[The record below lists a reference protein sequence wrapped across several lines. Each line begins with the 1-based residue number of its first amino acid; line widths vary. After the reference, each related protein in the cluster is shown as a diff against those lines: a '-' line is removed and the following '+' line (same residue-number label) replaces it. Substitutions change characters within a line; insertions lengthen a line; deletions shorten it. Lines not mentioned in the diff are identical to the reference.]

1 MIFYLMQHYQLAD
14 QLNPLLKQQ
23 NQSKNDKDNTKK

>member
-1 MIFYLMQHYQLAD
+1 MQHYQLAD
-14 QLNPLLKQQ
+14 QLDPLLKQQ